1 MTPVDALSDLTQST
15 QIDATAPRFFL
26 DPAIDANPDDGDW
39 WLDIGGVDLPGS
51 LAV

>member
-1 MTPVDALSDLTQST
+1 MIPTSSLPDST
-15 QIDATAPRFFL
+15 QPAQTDVTGSRFFL
-26 DPAIDANPDDGDW
+26 DASFDANPDDGDW